1 MTVSRQKESFQDNIF
16 NKLIMGY
23 TRGTDNTMGGSRGE
37 AFGHNECWIDV
48 DKMIQF
54 GRKIDLEKAG
64 LKEGDVLPAGTMVH
78 FDNDSD
84 YAEIIHGTD
93 EEAKLKTVN
102 GLTRHD
108 VRIPSNC
115 IFASVGIVIAGKLW
129 GDATD
134 VPASVEAQLPM
145 IRFERLRKDSKEAF
159 GIED

>member
-1 MTVSRQKESFQDNIF
+1 
-16 NKLIMGY
+16 MGY

-37 AFGHNECWIDV
+37 AFGNSECWIDV
-48 DKMIQF
+48 DKMIHF
-54 GRKIDLEKAG
+54 GRKINLEKAG

-115 IFASVGIVIAGKLW
+115 IFASVGIVIAGKLC

-145 IRFERLRKDSKEAF
+145 IRFERLRKESKEAF

>member
-1 MTVSRQKESFQDNIF
+1 
-16 NKLIMGY
+16 MGY

-37 AFGHNECWIDV
+37 AFGNSECWIDV
-48 DKMIQF
+48 DKMIHF

-93 EEAKLKTVN
+93 VEAKLKTVN

-145 IRFERLRKDSKEAF
+145 IRFERLRKESKEAF

>member
-1 MTVSRQKESFQDNIF
+1 MKSGFIQ
-16 NKLIMGY
+16 
-23 TRGTDNTMGGSRGE
+23 GTDNTMGGSNGE
-37 AFGHNECWIDV
+37 AYGHNECWIDV
-48 DKMIQF
+48 DKMIHF

-93 EEAKLKTVN
+93 GEAKLKTVN

-108 VRIPSNC
+108 VRVPSNC

-145 IRFERLRKDSKEAF
+145 IRFERLRADSKAAF

>member
-1 MTVSRQKESFQDNIF
+1 
-16 NKLIMGY
+16 MGSY
-23 TRGTDNTMGGSRGE
+23 TRGTDNTIGGSKGQVY
-37 AFGHNECWIDV
+37 GHEECWIDV
-48 DKMIQF
+48 DKMIHF
-54 GRKIDLEKAG
+54 GRKINLEQAG
-64 LKEGDVLPAGTMVH
+64 LSEGDVLPAGSMVH
-78 FDNDSD
+78 FDNESD
-84 YAEIIHGTD
+84 YAEVIKATD
-93 EEAKLKTVN
+93 TEAKLKTVN

-145 IRFERLRKDSKEAF
+145 IRFERLRADSKAAY

>member
-1 MTVSRQKESFQDNIF
+1 MKP
-16 NKLIMGY
+16 GY

-37 AFGHNECWIDV
+37 AFGNNECWIDV
-48 DKMIQF
+48 DKMIHF
-54 GRKIDLEKAG
+54 GRKIKLEQAG
-64 LKEGDVLPAGTMVH
+64 LHEGDVLPAGTMVH
-78 FDNDSD
+78 FDNESD
-84 YAEIIHGTD
+84 FAEVIHGTD
-93 EEAKLKTVN
+93 SAEKLATVN

-108 VRIPSNC
+108 VRVPSNC

-145 IRFERLRKDSKEAF
+145 IRFERLRAASKAAF

>member
-64 LKEGDVLPAGTMVH
+64 LKEGDVLPAGTMVRKRGGSAA
-78 FDNDSD
+78 DDS
-84 YAEIIHGTD
+84 I
-93 EEAKLKTVN
+93 
-102 GLTRHD
+102 
-108 VRIPSNC
+108 
-115 IFASVGIVIAGKLW
+115 
-129 GDATD
+129 
-134 VPASVEAQLPM
+134 
-145 IRFERLRKDSKEAF
+145 
-159 GIED
+159 

>member
-1 MTVSRQKESFQDNIF
+1 MKP
-16 NKLIMGY
+16 GY

-37 AFGHNECWIDV
+37 AFGNNECWIDV
-48 DKMIQF
+48 DKMIHF
-54 GRKIDLEKAG
+54 GRKINLEQAG
-64 LKEGDVLPAGTMVH
+64 LHEGDVLPAGTMVH
-78 FDNDSD
+78 FDNESD
-84 YAEIIHGTD
+84 FAEVIHGTD
-93 EEAKLKTVN
+93 SAEKLATVN